1 MGESGV
7 KMRTR
12 EAESSAELV
21 ATGTSAILNVR
32 VWRTFSHL
40 CMLPITVITRQPD
53 LSASRPESDDIESCK
68 SRFNK

>member
-1 MGESGV
+1 
-7 KMRTR
+7 MRLC

-21 ATGTSAILNVR
+21 ATGTSANVR

-68 SRFNK
+68 SR